1 MDDPYPI
8 QVLSRSRRHLVD
20 AEKVTKLAALALAR
34 LGVGDRELNVTFV
47 ASRAIRS
54 LNREYRGKDKATD
67 VLSFPQETFPAPLR
81 VKAAA
86 PKKAKRA
93 GRGLALAPPQA
104 LGDVVISLPDAL
116 RNARAIGQGLD
127 REVAFLLVHGILHLC
142 GHDHMTPAEERR
154 MLTEQRKLMR
164 LVGTKWRGCVKA
176 ARA

>member
-8 QVLSRSRRHLVD
+8 QVQSRSRRHLVD
-20 AEKVTKLAALALAR
+20 VAKVAKVAALTLAR

-47 ASRAIRS
+47 ASRAIRT
-54 LNREYRGKDKATD
+54 LNREFRGKDKATD
-67 VLSFPQETFPAPLR
+67 VLSFPQEEFAQPLKVRPA
-81 VKAAA
+81 
-86 PKKAKRA
+86 AKRKTPA
-93 GRGLALAPPQA
+93 GGPPQA
-104 LGDVVISLPDAL
+104 LGDVVISLPEAL

-154 MLTEQRKLMR
+154 MLREQRKLMR